1 MLAFFIA
8 MLLGL
13 VFGFGLLLSGMS
25 DPEKMLAFLD
35 LASGSDL
42 TLVLGMFGANVLAV
56 LGFVWVRGRSHA
68 ITGLPIVLPTATRL
82 ERRLVVGGLVFGVG
96 WGMAGICPGPAL
108 VLLGRG
114 LPQGLW
120 FVLAMIG
127 GMWLHRWQEAR
138 VRR

>member
-8 MLLGL
+8 MVLGL
-13 VFGFGLLLSGMS
+13 VFGFGLLLSGMG

-42 TLVLGMFGANVLAV
+42 TLVLGMLGANVLAV

-96 WGMAGICPGPAL
+96 WGLAGICPGPAL

-114 LPQGLW
+114 LPQGLL
-120 FVLAMIG
+120 FVLAMMG
-127 GMWLHRWQEAR
+127 GMLLHRLQQSR
-138 VRR
+138 FGR